1 MMKVSLLLQ
10 QIKAF
15 LQNWDEW
22 LKQDKVTVTPRYVV
36 NLFTVYELDT
46 LPKHLNLDFTPKECF
61 FGAVKLTKNADLDK
75 YRYSPCGIFF
85 DFCSLLSLLN
95 FGWDK
100 NAIIFGVDNSL

>member
-36 NLFTVYELDT
+36 NLFIVYELDT
-46 LPKHLNLDFTPKECF
+46 LPNYLNPDFTLKECF
-61 FGAVKLTKNADLDK
+61 FGAVKLTKNADQDK
-75 YRYSPCGIFF
+75 YRYSAYGIFF

-95 FGWDK
+95 YDWDK
-100 NAIIFGVDNSL
+100 NAIIFGVDISL